1 MTSFSSKVKDLRNK
15 SKLSQQE
22 LAKQVQIPQ
31 TTLSDLENGKY
42 EPTLSV
48 AKRMAVYFDVS
59 LDWLCG

>member
-1 MTSFSSKVKDLRNK
+1 MTSFSRKVKELRNK